1 MVLIDISFQSLLFP
15 LSFFREFSLSMS
27 IEMPYEIINLSSSHR
42 IKTKVSNIVL
52 LKKLKKHEVAYIN
65 SISKNMKYPTL
76 TVLVQT

>member
-1 MVLIDISFQSLLFP
+1 
-15 LSFFREFSLSMS
+15 MS

-52 LKKLKKHEVAYIN
+52 LKNL
-65 SISKNMKYPTL
+65 KNMKYPTL